1 MIASASSI
9 LAETIVI
16 QDAQLRLVD
25 DVLVSAQDAGIVK
38 QVPIEPN
45 DNVKQDDLLTELD
58 NDIQMTQ
65 VRAAQKQ
72 LAIAREEST
81 NDINLRYAK
90 KTAEVAQKEL
100 ERARAAASKYARAVS
115 VTELEQLE
123 LQMQQSVL
131 SGEQASHEMTVNNLN
146 TELKTSELDLAQI
159 KLKQRQ
165 IQCPMDGQVAEVLV
179 QKGQWVELG
188 APVVRVVSLDKLRVV
203 ALVPETHLFSVRHGQ
218 TARLNI
224 IMGATVDENG
234 DAKES
239 VISAEGKVS
248 FVSPE
253 VNPVNREFLVWVDID
268 NRNRK
273 LRPGLVGTLSIDSGS
288 KSAEPLLTNN

>member
-1 MIASASSI
+1 
-9 LAETIVI
+9 
-16 QDAQLRLVD
+16 
-25 DVLVSAQDAGIVK
+25 
-38 QVPIEPN
+38 
-45 DNVKQDDLLTELD
+45 
-58 NDIQMTQ
+58 
-65 VRAAQKQ
+65 
-72 LAIAREEST
+72 
-81 NDINLRYAK
+81 
-90 KTAEVAQKEL
+90 
-100 ERARAAASKYARAVS
+100 
-115 VTELEQLE
+115 
-123 LQMQQSVL
+123 
-131 SGEQASHEMTVNNLN
+131 
-146 TELKTSELDLAQI
+146 
-159 KLKQRQ
+159 
-165 IQCPMDGQVAEVLV
+165 V